1 MSTVNKTVCN
11 PTGSRT
17 QTATASRAVPVLDG
31 GRLTRIR
38 QSIATDPT
46 AYRAMVAGLERWV
59 SSPTRP
65 YGPINMLPALA
76 LVISL
81 EGADI
86 PARWTA
92 YYRAIF
98 QESMDTIDFRDRNTF
113 REHGADLA
121 YAYLWVAEYAPTV
134 WSSTQHAAFRARFNE
149 FHLYWADFY
158 DQHRAYLVQDS
169 DEAVMVLENM
179 ELAMRMAAEPLR
191 SRATT
196 IRNELKQALEA
207 QYFAPNGIIGGGFW
221 PESTSYNA
229 NTPRFYMRW
238 RQAAAQTDA
247 PPSEP
252 NWPCQLAM
260 ATLFQW
266 MADLSGVW
274 VFNDP
279 LNLDITAGSPQIYPA
294 SEFRMARMTA
304 NALLDTEGTP
314 QHRALQWILDQTADP
329 ARQAPLYDG
338 YMRILSEDLTV
349 SRAADPATLELP
361 YGYLTGD
368 QGAFFARSDWSRNAH
383 QFFSL
388 NMRRGMVDHV
398 GPQALSYEIFHGS
411 KPISIYGAGQGGFA
425 DAITPVNTLYIENID
440 PGTGGFY
447 PGVQAPTLRPKGPG
461 RNLGAYADARYT
473 AVTWEGKDLYNVTG
487 WAQTADYARQVT
499 RSILHFWDGV
509 TLVHDRVVTDLS
521 QDADLRKRYGSA
533 FQSRPRRVMKLTRFQ
548 ALPSVA
554 NSVYSATSQGKTH
567 HYRSLLPVNATEI
580 VDEVNAPRWA
590 ALDKNMFYPSHRA
603 AHIEEFIDA
612 TDAEFASMQ
621 TWGNQGSVAPP
632 AAVPVTVSGADVRG
646 WAFRT
651 AGQPWRIALFNRNP
665 EVPVTTASLT
675 VRLPADIA
683 PGQPVDLYAVGWDP
697 ARSFALAVGTDR
709 SLTLAPG
716 QGASPNSGRVLRFEI
731 R

>member
-1 MSTVNKTVCN
+1 MNVSYKSQCN
-11 PTGSRT
+11 PTG
-17 QTATASRAVPVLDG
+17 TATPASVVNGTASILDS
-31 GRLTRIR
+31 GRVARIR
-38 QSIATDPT
+38 QSIAVDPT
-46 AYRAMVAGLERWV
+46 AYRAMVAGLERFV
-59 SSPTRP
+59 STSGRP
-65 YGPINMLPALA
+65 WGAGGMLPGLA
-76 LVISL
+76 MVIAV
-81 EGADI
+81 EGSAI
-86 PARWTA
+86 PERWTS
-92 YYRAIF
+92 YYRTLF
-98 QESMDTIDFRDRNTF
+98 MESVNTIDFRDRNNF
-113 REHGADLA
+113 RDGGADLV
-121 YAYLWVAEYAPTV
+121 YAYLWVAEHAPTV
-134 WSSTQHAAFRARFNE
+134 WSAAQRDAILARFTV
-149 FHLYWADFY
+149 FYSYWADFY
-158 DQHRAYLVQDS
+158 DQHRATVVGDS
-169 DEAVMVLENM
+169 DEAVMLLENM
-179 ELAMRMAAEPLR
+179 ELAMRVVAEPLR
-191 SRATT
+191 SRVTA
-196 IRNELKQALEA
+196 IRNELKQAIET
-207 QYFAPNGIIGGGFW
+207 QYFTPNGIMAGGFW

-238 RQAAAQTDA
+238 RQAAAQAGASPLGPD
-247 PPSEP
+247 
-252 NWPCQLAM
+252 WPCQFAM

-279 LNLDITAGSPQIYPA
+279 LNVDIEAGSPQTYPA
-294 SEFRMARMTA
+294 SSFRMANLTA
-304 NALLDTEGTP
+304 NALLGTEGSP

-329 ARQAPLYDG
+329 MRQGPLYDG
-338 YMRILSEDLTV
+338 STRILSEDLTV
-349 SRAADPATLELP
+349 SRAADPATLDLP
-361 YGYLTGD
+361 YGHLTGD

-388 NMRRGMVDHV
+388 NLRRGMVDHV

-425 DAITPVNTLYIENID
+425 DAITPVNTLYIENLD
-440 PGTGGFY
+440 TGTGNLY
-447 PGVQAPTLRPKGPG
+447 PGVQVPTLRPKGTG
-461 RNLGAYADARYT
+461 RNLGAHADARYA

-651 AGQPWRIALFNRNP
+651 TGQPWRIALFNRNP

-683 PGQPVDLYAVGWDP
+683 PGQPIDLYAVGWDP